1 MILQKEDLKTE
12 ELNSKLQ
19 NSNNHRLNKN
29 IFVNCLVI
37 SSIERIRQFFL
48 KNLELNKKVLLFF
61 LIYFLIA
68 LDYTIHLLKK
78 CKKKFKKSVDKKIK

>member
-12 ELNSKLQ
+12 ELSSNLQ

-48 KNLELNKKVLLFF
+48 KNLEL
-61 LIYFLIA
+61 
-68 LDYTIHLLKK
+68 
-78 CKKKFKKSVDKKIK
+78 